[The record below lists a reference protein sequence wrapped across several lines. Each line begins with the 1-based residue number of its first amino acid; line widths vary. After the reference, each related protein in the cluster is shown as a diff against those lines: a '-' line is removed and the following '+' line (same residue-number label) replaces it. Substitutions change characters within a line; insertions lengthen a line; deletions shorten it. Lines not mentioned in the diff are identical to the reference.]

1 MIRISARFLVGIMLS
16 GCTFNNFQSGSFS
29 TDYTFVQRETMVVDI
44 PLKEEVSP
52 IQPPAAITPTH
63 PHIRFECGV
72 YVPLTVPVPV
82 KIDLKELEA
91 ATTSREINAI
101 TLRNIKEM
109 RQQMLD
115 YKDRQQKHYAE
126 YVKRCVVR

>member
-1 MIRISARFLVGIMLS
+1 MLS
-16 GCTFNNFQSGSFS
+16 GCTFNNFQSGSFA
-29 TDYTFVQRETMVVDI
+29 TDYTLVHRETMVVDI
-44 PLKEEVSP
+44 PVQEEMAP
-52 IQPPAAITPTH
+52 DQPSALVTTSH

-72 YVPLTVPVPV
+72 YVPLTTPTPV

-91 ATTSREINAI
+91 AASSKEINAI
-101 TLRNIKEM
+101 TLRNIREM

-126 YVKRCVVR
+126 YVRRCVVK

>member
-1 MIRISARFLVGIMLS
+1 MIRNSARFLVGVMLT
-16 GCTFNNFQSGSFS
+16 GCTFNNFQSGSFT
-29 TDYTFVQRETMVVDI
+29 TDYTLVHRETTVVDI
-44 PLKEEVSP
+44 PAREEMVP
-52 IQPPAAITPTH
+52 TQPPALLAPPH
-63 PHIRFECGV
+63 PHIRFECGA
-72 YVPLTVPVPV
+72 YVPLTVPAPV

-91 ATTSREINAI
+91 AASSKEINAI

-126 YVKRCVVR
+126 YVRRCVVR